1 MPLRITFRA
10 IAILVLLAASY
21 VAAVPAIAA
30 DKDEL
35 EIPDDAVPARYIENI
50 DGDTIIVEMENQN
63 GNLREYTVR
72 MIGIDTPETNFSY
85 GNEPECYGKE
95 ATNKT
100 DSLLVTAEDD
110 TVWLEADRRD
120 KDPYGRLLRYVWYV
134 STIDDQVHFLNADLV
149 AEGYALA
156 KDYEP
161 NTARQD
167 DLDKAE
173 RSAITEGRGMW
184 LECDASVSMDP
195 ELEEDGAPDDAP
207 IDRTQTPVEDDPEA
221 AFSMFETWTDAQDV
235 LIEFPEL
242 AEYLDPDGNGIACQ
256 DYFNLGL

>member
-1 MPLRITFRA
+1 MSKANVIRTVA
-10 IAILVLLAASY
+10 ALVLFLSLLSPVGVAASSQDGEQ
-21 VAAVPAIAA
+21 AIP
-30 DKDEL
+30 E
-35 EIPDDAVPARYIENI
+35 DAVPARYIENI
-50 DGDTIIVEMENQN
+50 DGDTIIVEMENRS

-95 ATNKT
+95 ATSKT

-110 TVWLEADRRD
+110 IVWLEADRRD

-134 STIDDQVHFLNADLV
+134 STIDDEVHFLNADLV
-149 AEGYALA
+149 REGYALA

-167 DLDKAE
+167 ELDDAE
-173 RSAITEGRGMW
+173 DAAITGGRGMW
-184 LECDASVSMDP
+184 LACDASVSMDP
-195 ELEEDGAPDDAP
+195 SLEEDGAPDDAP

-221 AFSMFETWTDAQDV
+221 ACSMFDTWADAQDA

-242 AEYLDPDGNGIACQ
+242 AEYLDPDGNGVACQ
-256 DYFNLGL
+256 DYFNLGI